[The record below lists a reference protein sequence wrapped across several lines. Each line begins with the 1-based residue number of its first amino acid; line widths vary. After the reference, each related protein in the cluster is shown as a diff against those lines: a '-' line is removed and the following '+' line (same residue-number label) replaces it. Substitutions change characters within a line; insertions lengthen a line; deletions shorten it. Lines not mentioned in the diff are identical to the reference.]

1 MKFPNEHGRDG
12 WTPIQLAAQ
21 SGHIDVIKYLAGIT
35 DNPNSPGNIGMT
47 PIRLANQQG
56 YTEIVDFLKSELDRH
71 TLKAKIKRNVL
82 FFVK

>member
-1 MKFPNEHGRDG
+1 M
-12 WTPIQLAAQ
+12 
-21 SGHIDVIKYLAGIT
+21 AGIT

-71 TLKAKIKRNVL
+71 TLRAKIKRNVL